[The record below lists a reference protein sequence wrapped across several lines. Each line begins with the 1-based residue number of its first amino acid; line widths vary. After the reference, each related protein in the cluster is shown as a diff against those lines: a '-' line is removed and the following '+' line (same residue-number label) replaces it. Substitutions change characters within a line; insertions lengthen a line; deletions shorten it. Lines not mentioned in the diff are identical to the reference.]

1 MKKTI
6 TVFCLMIC
14 IITFAQTEYQ
24 FKSTS
29 QYFNSN
35 EYTIQF
41 AAQNLDGPTYTYTSR
56 PRRALDYDD
65 EDEPGL
71 NPGYNPGDP
80 GTPIGDPDFIFILL
94 ILLSYFGV
102 IRKKGAIFFII

>member
-1 MKKTI
+1 M
-6 TVFCLMIC
+6 MIC

-41 AAQNLDGPTYTYTSR
+41 AAQNLDGPNTQYSR
-56 PRRALDYDD
+56 ARRALDNDD
-65 EDEPGL
+65 DDSSL
-71 NPGYNPGDP
+71 NPGYEPSDP
-80 GTPIGDPDFIFILL
+80 GTPIGDPDIFTIAFLL
-94 ILLSYFGV
+94 ILYFGYHYLKN
-102 IRKKGAIFFII
+102 RKSKMLLLNKTIKHI